1 MHAIALRC
9 RRISRSGAQLDAA
22 LPVQTDQGGT
32 TLHGT
37 ILWRLGAVCRGM
49 ADSVVVRVFVDGMD
63 TALAEMT
70 GSGFFCPHPTDG
82 FFPRA
87 AVPHQEWGGAA
98 VLFFCFSRKASAM
111 FSREM
116 RSFLPP
122 QYAGRLCLKPFCDII
137 QQSILLYG
145 GWLKGAK
152 NVQES

>member
-70 GSGFFCPHPTDG
+70 GSGFFCPHPADG
-82 FFPRA
+82 FFHGQQFRIRNG
-87 AVPHQEWGGAA
+87 EER
-98 VLFFCFSRKASAM
+98 LSCFSVSAAKRPRCFRGKCAVFYPPNTLDACASSL
-111 FSREM
+111 FVT
-116 RSFLPP
+116 
-122 QYAGRLCLKPFCDII
+122 
-137 QQSILLYG
+137 LYNKVSCFMEDG
-145 GWLKGAK
+145 
-152 NVQES
+152 